1 MALGP
6 LGPRSTLHSVHLAL
20 SHLALSP
27 NTLPTNVIGKY
38 SKYLGPDGNTIEVK
52 ESMKDF
58 GVNITSDLYSP
69 SCKDCGECLKAG
81 RLGTPY
87 I

>member
-1 MALGP
+1 MHFNSDKFECMRLW
-6 LGPRSTLHSVHLAL
+6 PRQSTT
-20 SHLALSP
+20 P
-27 NTLPTNVIGKY
+27 DF
-38 SKYLGPDGNTIEVK
+38 KYLGPDGNTIEVK